1 MKKLSLVV
9 LLLMCFFAF
18 SYARNPLIIIKSSIK
33 PKELMKKKACATL
46 TIDWSEALYDNDRK
60 VEIEF
65 DKDSIFTKKDCYN
78 KFVEGFNTFS
88 KGLIIDNDGDNIA
101 YEFVLKVSNIDAH
114 VSVMG
119 FGPRHVAEV
128 WGELKV
134 IDKAS
139 NEVVL
144 QVKID
149 EADDGDDYVRRECFG
164 KTFLDVGQ
172 RFAKIK

>member
-1 MKKLSLVV
+1 MKKFSLIA

-18 SYARNPLIIIKSSIK
+18 SYARNPLIIVKSSVK
-33 PKELMKKKACATL
+33 PKDLMKEKACATL
-46 TIDWSEALYDNDRK
+46 TIDWSEALYDNEKK

-88 KGLIIDNDGDNIA
+88 KGLKIDNNENNIA
-101 YEFVLKVSNIDAH
+101 YEFVLIVRNIDAH
-114 VSVMG
+114 ISVMG
-119 FGPRHVAEV
+119 FGPRHVAEL
-128 WGELKV
+128 WGDLKV
-134 IDKAS
+134 IDKSS

-144 QVKID
+144 QIKID

-164 KTFLDVGQ
+164 KTFLEV
-172 RFAKIK
+172 AKRLTRLK

>member
-1 MKKLSLVV
+1 MED
-9 LLLMCFFAF
+9 
-18 SYARNPLIIIKSSIK
+18 Y
-33 PKELMKKKACATL
+33 
-46 TIDWSEALYDNDRK
+46 
-60 VEIEF
+60 
-65 DKDSIFTKKDCYN
+65 
-78 KFVEGFNTFS
+78 
-88 KGLIIDNDGDNIA
+88 IIDNEADNVA
-101 YEFVLKVSNIDAH
+101 YDFILKVSNIDAH
-114 VSVMG
+114 VDVIG
-119 FGPRHVAEV
+119 FGPKHVAEV